1 MLKIKNAVFI
11 KSIGKMADRPRT
23 GLPEFAF
30 AGRSNVGKSS
40 LINTLLSRKSIAHV
54 SKSPGKTRSIN
65 YILVND
71 ILYFVDL
78 PGYGFAKVSQAEKK
92 RWQVLIEKYLVTNEQ
107 LKIVYILIDSKVG
120 FKESDLQLIEFLH
133 HHQLNYELILTKTD
147 KIGIQ
152 MQKQRV
158 NDVLRVVQGKEG
170 QGIHLFSAKSR
181 SGVAGILNSIHDSLK
196 S

>member
-11 KSIGKMADRPRT
+11 KSIGKMAERPQLV
-23 GLPEFAF
+23 LPEFAF

-40 LINTLLSRKSIAHV
+40 LINTLLNRKSIAHV

-71 ILYFVDL
+71 ALYFVDL

-92 RWQVLIEKYLVTNEQ
+92 RWQILIEKYLLRNEH
-107 LKIVYILIDSKVG
+107 LKIVYVLIDSKVG
-120 FKESDLQLIEFLH
+120 FKANDLQLIEFLQY
-133 HHQLNYELILTKTD
+133 HQIYFEIILTKAD
-147 KIGIQ
+147 KIGSQI
-152 MQKQRV
+152 QKQRM
-158 NDVLRVVQGKEG
+158 NDLSRLLDWKKG

-181 SGVAGILNSIHDSLK
+181 TGVSGILGSIHHCLK